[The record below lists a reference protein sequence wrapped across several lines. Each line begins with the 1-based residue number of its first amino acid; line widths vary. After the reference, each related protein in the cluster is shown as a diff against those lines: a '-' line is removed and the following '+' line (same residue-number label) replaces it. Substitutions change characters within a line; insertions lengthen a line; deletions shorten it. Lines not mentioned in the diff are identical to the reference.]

1 MRSAFAICEKL
12 IDNACRMHT
21 IKVMDVASGELADF
35 DGLSVEELKALL
47 QQQRAELLTHREQL
61 VVKDAQILSYTAEIE
76 SLKLLIRKL
85 RLMQFGKRS
94 EKRAHEIEQLELL
107 VENLE
112 TAAAERSCVLAQRS
126 ATKPVAS
133 VPKPRREFP
142 AHLPRETQTIVPHE
156 SNCPGCGGELKHLGE
171 DVCEMLE
178 LMPVRWKVIR
188 EVRPKLACANCDT
201 IVQPP
206 APTRPIERGM
216 AGPGLLAHVLVSKY
230 GDHTPLY
237 RQAEIYARDG
247 VELDRTL
254 LAQWVGN
261 VGALL
266 IPLTDALR
274 AHVFAADVVHA
285 DDTPLPVLAPGRGKT
300 KTGRLWTYVRDERP
314 AAGEVAPAVWFAY
327 SADRKGEHPQ
337 QHLADFR
344 GILQADGYTGFSQ
357 IYDGGLVFE
366 ASCWAHARRKFVELD
381 ELHKSPVAAQMID
394 RIGALYGIEEE
405 IRGRRPDERRAVR
418 QERSRPLLDAMKPW
432 LEQTLATLSQK
443 SATAKAIRYV
453 LGRWVPLT
461 RFVDDGRIEIDNNAA
476 ERALR
481 CVALGRKNYLFA
493 GSDAGGERAAAIYS
507 LVGTAK
513 LNGQNPEA
521 FIREVLERIADHPIN
536 RINELLP
543 WNLKPTHG
551 TALTGDG
558 GTPKLPP

>member
-1 MRSAFAICEKL
+1 MRIAFALREIL
-12 IDNACRMHT
+12 LDNVCRMHT
-21 IKVMDVASGELADF
+21 IKVMDAASGELADL
-35 DGLSVEELKALL
+35 DGLSVAELKTLL
-47 QQQRAELLTHREQL
+47 QEKHAQL

-85 RLMQFGKRS
+85 RLMQYGKRS

-126 ATKPVAS
+126 ATKPVPSA
-133 VPKPRREFP
+133 PKPRRDYP
-142 AHLPRETQTIVPHE
+142 AHLPRETLTIAPQD

-188 EVRPKLACANCDT
+188 EVRPKRACANCDT
-201 IVQPP
+201 IVQAP

-216 AGPGLLAHVLVSKY
+216 AGPGLLAHVLVSKF

-237 RQAEIYARDG
+237 RQSEIYARDG

-254 LAQWVGN
+254 LAQWVGS
-261 VGALL
+261 VSALL

-327 SADRKGEHPQ
+327 SPDRKAEHPQ

-344 GILQADGYTGFSQ
+344 GILQADGYAGFAQ

-381 ELHKSPVAAQMID
+381 ELHKSAVAAEMIA
-394 RIGALYGIEEE
+394 RVGALYGIEEE

-418 QERSRPLLDAMKPW
+418 QERSRLLLDEMKPW

-453 LGRWVPLT
+453 LGRWKSLT

-513 LNGQNPEA
+513 LNGHNPEA

-543 WNLKPTHG
+543 WNLKATH
-551 TALTGDG
+551 AIELTRDG